1 VKKLTGKLSYANVV
15 STICLFLLLGGGAAL
30 AAQVVLPKN
39 SVGSKQLKQGAVTPA
54 KLSTAAKQTITG
66 PQGPQG
72 PQGPRGPQGEKGDRG
87 QRGEQGEPGEPGAL
101 LASLP
106 SGETE
111 KGAYGIASTKADTE
125 GSVYTP
131 GLEVSYPIPL
141 SFKPTLNV
149 IGVGDP
155 STANCPGTTDDP
167 TAEPGN
173 LCVYAAR
180 EDAELSLENNPAEGH
195 FGFLTFF
202 ETTDGDN
209 YENHGTWAVTAP

>member
-1 VKKLTGKLSYANVV
+1 VKKLTGRLSYANVV
-15 STICLFLLLGGGAAL
+15 STICLFLLLGGGGAL
-30 AAQVVLPKN
+30 AAKVVLPKN

-54 KLSTAAKQTITG
+54 KLSTAAKQTIIG

-72 PQGPRGPQGEKGDRG
+72 IRGPQGEKGDRG
-87 QRGEQGEPGEPGAL
+87 ARGEQGEPGPL

-111 KGAYGIASTKADTE
+111 KGAYGIASTKAE
-125 GSVYTP
+125 SAGSVYTP
-131 GLEVSYPIPL
+131 GLEVSYPVPL

-149 IGVGDP
+149 IGAGDP
-155 STANCPGTTDDP
+155 PTANCPGSTLDP

>member
-1 VKKLTGKLSYANVV
+1 MKKLTGRLSYANVV

-30 AAQVVLPKN
+30 AAKVVLPKN

-72 PQGPRGPQGEKGDRG
+72 PRGPQGDRG
-87 QRGEQGEPGEPGAL
+87 DTGPRGERGEPGDPAAL
-101 LASLP
+101 VPSLP

-111 KGAYGIASTKADTE
+111 KGSYGFASTKADTA

-131 GLEVSYPIPL
+131 GIEISYPIPL

-149 IGVGDP
+149 IGAGDP
-155 STANCPGTTDDP
+155 STANCPGTTAEP
-167 TAEPGN
+167 IAEPGN
-173 LCVYAAR
+173 LCVYAER

-195 FGFLTFF
+195 FGFLAFF
-202 ETTDGDN
+202 ETADGDN